1 MGAKTTTIKS
11 HNFQSNKLTKIII
24 MSDLKVFAS
33 PERYVQGRNA
43 TEQLGAEMKKL
54 GMKEPV
60 IVVSSGTPRRLLEA
74 TWTK

>member
-1 MGAKTTTIKS
+1 MGAKTNHQS
-11 HNFQSNKLTKIII
+11 HNFQSNELTKII

>member
-1 MGAKTTTIKS
+1 MGAKTNHQS
-11 HNFQSNKLTKIII
+11 HNFQSNELTKII

-54 GMKEPV
+54 GMKEPI